1 MDNKVRLVQVI
12 GGGEFGGAERYVLNL
27 VCGLDRNIFEPL
39 VACGY
44 EGRLSRTLREEG
56 VTVEVLPSGT
66 GGLSALSGL
75 LRTVRP
81 HIVHTHGVRG
91 NLFGRLAARRA
102 GVPVLVTTVHS
113 DMALDYPAPLK
124 RTAYMLLDRLTDP
137 LVTRYVVVSEAL
149 KRVVV
154 RRGTGADRITVVPN
168 GVDTAA
174 FHPSDAAAA
183 WLRDL
188 VGVGPQV
195 RLVGMAARLHPVKG
209 HDLFLRA
216 AAELAAV
223 AGTLDIRFLIA
234 GSGPPEYRRQLEA
247 QAQRLGLQE
256 RVLFLGERED
266 IPAIL
271 AGLDVAVV
279 PSQFEAFSLSVI
291 EAMASGTPLVATR
304 VGAIP
309 EIVED
314 GVTGLLSQPGDA
326 LDLAAKILTV
336 LADRDLA
343 GRLTEN
349 GLRTAER
356 YSIDKFIR
364 RMGELYLELLKEQA

>member
-27 VCGLDRNIFEPL
+27 VCGLDKDIFEPI

-56 VTVEVLPSGT
+56 VPVHVLPSGT

-81 HIVHTHGVRG
+81 QIVHTHGVRG
-91 NLFGRLAARRA
+91 NLFGRLAARRT
-102 GVPVLVTTVHS
+102 GVPALVTTVHS
-113 DMALDYPAPLK
+113 DMALDYPALLK

-137 LVTRYVVVSEAL
+137 MVTRYVVVSEAM
-149 KRVVV
+149 KSVVV
-154 RRGTGADRITVVPN
+154 RRGIGTGRITVVPN
-168 GVDTAA
+168 GVDTTA
-174 FHPSDAAAA
+174 FHPSPGAAA
-183 WLRDL
+183 WLHDQ

-216 AAELAAV
+216 AAELAATSR
-223 AGTLDIRFLIA
+223 TLDIRFLVV
-234 GSGPPEYRRQLEA
+234 GSGPPEYREHL
-247 QAQRLGLQE
+247 QAQTERLGLRG

-266 IPAIL
+266 VPAIL
-271 AGLDVAVV
+271 AGLDAAVV
-279 PSQFEAFSLSVI
+279 PSRFEAFSLSVI
-291 EAMASGTPLVATR
+291 EAMASGAPLVATR

-314 GVTGLLSQPGDA
+314 GVTGLLSHPGDA

-336 LADRDLA
+336 LVDRDLA
-343 GRLTEN
+343 RRLTEN
-349 GLRTAER
+349 GLQAADR

-364 RMGELYLELLKEQA
+364 RMGELYLELLKGQA

>member
-27 VCGLDRNIFEPL
+27 VCGLNKALFEPV

-56 VTVEVLPSGT
+56 IPVSVLPNGI
-66 GGLSALSGL
+66 GGLAALSRL
-75 LRTVRP
+75 LRSARP
-81 HIVHTHGVRG
+81 QIVHTHGVRG

-102 GVPVLVTTVHS
+102 GVPTVVTTVHS
-113 DMALDYPAPLK
+113 DLALDYPRPLK
-124 RTAYMLLDRLTDP
+124 RTVYSLLDGVTDP
-137 LVTRYVVVSEAL
+137 LVNRYVVVSEAL
-149 KRVVV
+149 KKLVVQRGIKPGRV
-154 RRGTGADRITVVPN
+154 IVVPN

-174 FHPSDAAAA
+174 FHPIPGAAAR
-183 WLRDL
+183 LRDL
-188 VGVGPQV
+188 VGMGPKV
-195 RLVGMAARLHPVKG
+195 CLVGMAARLHPVKG

-216 AAELAAV
+216 AAEIAAR
-223 AGTLDIRFLIA
+223 AGTLDVRFLVI
-234 GSGPPEYRRQLEA
+234 GSGPPEYRQQMEA
-247 QAQRLGLQE
+247 LSERLGLRE
-256 RVLFLGERED
+256 RVVFLGERED
-266 IPAIL
+266 VPAIL
-271 AGLDVAVV
+271 AGLDAAVV

-314 GVTGLLSQPGDA
+314 GVSGLLANPGDA
-326 LDLAAKILTV
+326 PDLAGKILTV
-336 LADRDLA
+336 LADQDLA
-343 GRLTEN
+343 RNLTEN
-349 GLRTAER
+349 GLKTAQR

-364 RMGELYLELLKEQA
+364 RMGELYLELLKERA